1 MIESTW
7 LAAAETERG
16 KGVMGGGAEEPII
29 DAGATLGSASL
40 VRAATAPSDNFD
52 QTGNNWEIISL
63 KYTRQISKWN
73 LHHLPLQLLLT
84 PLPPPLMLRP
94 TLLLMR
100 VYGDVYGDG
109 IVMVC

>member
-52 QTGNNWEIISL
+52 QTGNN
-63 KYTRQISKWN
+63 
-73 LHHLPLQLLLT
+73 
-84 PLPPPLMLRP
+84 
-94 TLLLMR
+94 
-100 VYGDVYGDG
+100 
-109 IVMVC
+109 